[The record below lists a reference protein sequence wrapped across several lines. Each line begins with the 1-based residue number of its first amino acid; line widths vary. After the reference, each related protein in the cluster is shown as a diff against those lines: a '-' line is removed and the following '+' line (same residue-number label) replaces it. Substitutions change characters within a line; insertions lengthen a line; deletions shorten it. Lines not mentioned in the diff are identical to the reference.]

1 LPRLKTTLFAN
12 DDFTA
17 DKKEPLFIWE
27 LNAVRLDMCKYSA
40 MFFYL
45 TSGQTNKGFQS
56 WFDYKAKRKINN
68 LGKRLEKIE
77 KP

>member
-1 LPRLKTTLFAN
+1 MPRLKTTLFAN

-40 MFFYL
+40 MFFFL

-56 WFDYKAKRKINN
+56 
-68 LGKRLEKIE
+68 
-77 KP
+77 